1 MCIIY
6 ARLIIYRNISKSSRE
21 YDQCDS
27 IEIKFH
33 NLIVQVFL
41 SQTIINHPVIIYKAA
56 DRV

>member
-1 MCIIY
+1 MHVQLFIETF
-6 ARLIIYRNISKSSRE
+6 LSRAE
-21 YDQCDS
+21 SIQCNS